1 MPLFDQRVPKS
12 LLEVQK
18 WFGAVI
24 SSPLEQEDLISPVS
38 PSGNSIREEASAF
51 IVPSEGLEP
60 FERIQIYNQQYWW
73 RLLTILQDAFPCV
86 VRLFGYH
93 DFNDLIAVPY
103 LARYPADDWSLN
115 TLGSKLVSW
124 IEEFY
129 HADDKSLV
137 LDAARLDYAYQVI
150 FFVSD
155 HPRLDATSEDFAVK
169 PLYMQPSV
177 YLINFPYDMVDFR
190 KNLLKNEP
198 EHWITH
204 PFPELKKEATFI
216 MIYRSPSGI
225 FKPKFISETE
235 SKVLENF
242 QKGMTIDMLCEWI
255 EKQPEAF
262 RKDTEANLQ
271 NWFSEWTVMGILY
284 Q

>member
-1 MPLFDQRVPKS
+1 MPLFDQLVPKN

-24 SSPLEQEDLISPVS
+24 STPLEKGDLISPIS
-38 PSGNSIREEASAF
+38 PSGHSIIEEANAF
-51 IVPSEGLEP
+51 ILPSEGLEP

-115 TLGSKLVSW
+115 TLGSKLVPW

-129 HADDKSLV
+129 NQEDKPLV
-137 LDAARLDYAYQVI
+137 LDAARLDFSYQLI
-150 FFVSD
+150 FFQPD
-155 HPRLDATSEDFAVK
+155 YPRLDATSEAFSVK
-169 PLYMQPSV
+169 PLYMQPSS
-177 YLINFPYDMVDFR
+177 YLINFSYDMVEFR

-198 EHWITH
+198 EHWIEN
-204 PFPELKKEATFI
+204 PFPELNKEPTFNL
-216 MIYRSPSGI
+216 IYRSPTGR
-225 FKPKFISETE
+225 FKTKTISEIE
-235 SKVLENF
+235 SRLLTNF
-242 QKGMTIDMLCEWI
+242 QNGMTIDGLCEWV
-255 EKQPEAF
+255 EKQPAPF
-262 RKDTEANLQ
+262 RKETEEHLQ
-271 NWFSEWTVMGILY
+271 NWFQEWTVLGILY